1 MPDFNRSNAV
11 RFGRWRPGTT
21 ASTLVIP
28 KDGSRNIFSGNSRFD
43 RSRIRWRCVLR
54 MGRTK
59 SNSSTKYFNNSESC
73 ENSSCFEKTARSLPR
88 YTIKVQLKNPNG
100 LHVLCIKL
108 LSIIKLLFNSF
119 MPRNVSKM
127 IQQISKSHYH
137 YRYCSFM
144 PKNTIKHKDF
154 NHF

>member
-1 MPDFNRSNAV
+1 MQSVLVVGGQERPRRPWWFRKMDLEIYFQGIPDLTV
-11 RFGRWRPGTT
+11 REY
-21 ASTLVIP
+21 
-28 KDGSRNIFSGNSRFD
+28 DGDAFLEWVEPNPILQPNIS
-43 RSRIRWRCVLR
+43 I
-54 MGRTK
+54 
-59 SNSSTKYFNNSESC
+59 
-73 ENSSCFEKTARSLPR
+73 TARVAKILLASKKQPDL
-88 YTIKVQLKNPNG
+88 YQGILFIKVQLKNPNG